1 MTTHTALYQDG
12 NKLEADQRISIS
24 GGTTDVGIHGMQ
36 LAKAFGCKVYAS
48 APSKSVGFLT
58 SLGVDE
64 VRIYQPTQTLDH
76 TDWSSVLRFYETTD
90 TKCWPRTLH
99 RNSTSPPKRL
109 DTRTFRY

>member
-12 NKLEADQRISIS
+12 NKLEADQRISIN
-24 GGTTDVGIHGMQ
+24 GGTTNVGIHAMQ

-48 APSKSVGFLT
+48 APSKNDGFLT

-76 TDWSSVLRFYETTD
+76 TDWSPVLRFYETTD

-99 RNSTSPPKRL
+99 RNSTSPPKRF
-109 DTRTFRY
+109 DTRTFRC